1 MFEIACLLVSWVV
14 LIACCSIE
22 RVVVHRTSLET
33 LLIHDLVVNVMN
45 KHDQDVAD
53 EAV

>member
-22 RVVVHRTSLET
+22 RVVVHRTSLE
-33 LLIHDLVVNVMN
+33 N
-45 KHDQDVAD
+45 VAD
-53 EAV
+53 P